1 MNRCKESQWTYPNLR
16 PTGFWDA
23 VMNVPVVTQTN
34 NSEAYQGAHIQRE
47 DWDQQRLHTLQVTV
61 EQNSDKHNL
70 ERERGREAQPCN
82 LITMTVINIAVL
94 VAHTDSI
101 INSNPNTSLIKT
113 NYTVT
118 MISTDT

>member
-1 MNRCKESQWTYPNLR
+1 
-16 PTGFWDA
+16 
-23 VMNVPVVTQTN
+23 MNVPVVTQTN